1 MKAKAEKAP
10 AVTRSTAKAPVRTLR
25 AEIAAQ
31 TRLLQRTPVPLG
43 RPRTADVTQVILRS
57 VGKIDVPALR
67 PAGERNALAARFAHA
82 AEKNAWD
89 PLGEDD
95 WEDVWQVLWEGEP
108 PTVAISRFQMRYR
121 RRLEASASSRP
132 FKRLIHTYL
141 HEFETGPEGHDWAG
155 KLLRKIILQQKFPD
169 LEFWR
174 EQDFKYEI
182 FSVELGPKR
191 LAQAI
196 FQGGNE
202 LPPLAFLAECGL
214 TGSLAVQGLARA
226 AYRWAL
232 DRVGQALSL
241 PSDQEEKPKAR
252 STALPAPALA
262 AFVEWT
268 LSGPGGTLLY
278 PELWMELYDAA
289 LAPWHGVEN
298 GPEAPAPIRRLMSE
312 FFKEHTLPEPRAGEG
327 TNGG

>member
-1 MKAKAEKAP
+1 MKAVNAKKGTVP
-10 AVTRSTAKAPVRTLR
+10 AVRTLR

-31 TRLLQRTPVPLG
+31 TRFLQRTPTPLG
-43 RPRTADVTQVILRS
+43 RPRTADATQVILRS
-57 VGKIDVPALR
+57 VGKIDAPPLR
-67 PAGERNALAARFAHA
+67 SPEERGALAARFARA

-89 PLGEDD
+89 PLEEDD

-108 PTVAISRFQMRYR
+108 PTMAISRFQMRYR

-132 FKRLIHTYL
+132 FKRLIHAYL
-141 HEFETGPEGHDWAG
+141 HEFEAGAEGHDWAG

-202 LPPLAFLAECGL
+202 LSPLAFLAECGL
-214 TGSLAVQGLARA
+214 GGPLATHGLGRA

-232 DRVGQALSL
+232 DRIGQALAL
-241 PSDQEEKPKAR
+241 PASQEEPAPKAK
-252 STALPAPALA
+252 SAALPAPALV
-262 AFVEWT
+262 AFTEWT
-268 LSGPGGTLLY
+268 LSGPGGSLLY

-298 GPEAPAPIRRLMSE
+298 GPAAPAPIARLMRE
-312 FFKEHTLPEPRAGEG
+312 FFKEHSLPEPRAGEG
-327 TNGG
+327 TDGV